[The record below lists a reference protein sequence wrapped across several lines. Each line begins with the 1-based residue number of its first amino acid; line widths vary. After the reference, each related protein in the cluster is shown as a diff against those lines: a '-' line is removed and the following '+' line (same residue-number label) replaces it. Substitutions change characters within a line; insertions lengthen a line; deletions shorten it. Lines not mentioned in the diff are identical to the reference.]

1 MTPSLFTQ
9 SHAWAPLAVV
19 DAPMPATSGLVAIL
33 SEADI
38 VTARQQGRTLAASL
52 GFSLTEATLVATVI
66 SELARNILMYAGS
79 GTIVLQTID
88 DRTPRGILIVASDHG
103 PGIADVRQAL
113 AGGYSTSGG
122 LGLGLCGVR
131 GLVDDFDIVSE
142 VGAGTTV
149 TLRKWT
155 H

>member
-1 MTPSLFTQ
+1 M
-9 SHAWAPLAVV
+9 VMV
-19 DAPMPATSGLVAIL
+19 DAPVSAPSNVVAIL
-33 SEADI
+33 SETDV
-38 VTARQQGRTLAASL
+38 VTARQHGRTLAARL
-52 GFSLTEATLVATVI
+52 GFSLTEATLVATAI
-66 SELARNILMYAGS
+66 SELARNILLYAGS

-88 DRTPRGILIVASDHG
+88 DRSPRGILIVASDRG
-103 PGIADVRQAL
+103 PGIADVRQAV

-131 GLVDDFDIVSE
+131 GLVDDFEIVSE
-142 VGAGTTV
+142 VGTGTTV

>member
-1 MTPSLFTQ
+1 MVEAPAPS
-9 SHAWAPLAVV
+9 
-19 DAPMPATSGLVAIL
+19 TSGVVEIL
-33 SEADI
+33 SETDV
-38 VTARQQGRTLAASL
+38 VTARQQGRTLAARL
-52 GFSLTEATLVATVI
+52 GFSLTEATLVATAI
-66 SELARNILMYAGS
+66 SELARNILLYAGG
-79 GTIVLQTID
+79 GTIVLKTID
-88 DRTPRGILIVASDHG
+88 DPTQRGILIVASDHG

-142 VGAGTTV
+142 AGTGTTV
-149 TLRKWT
+149 TLRKWI

>member
-1 MTPSLFTQ
+1 MTPSLLTQ
-9 SHAWAPLAVV
+9 PDAWAPLTIL
-19 DAPMPATSGLVAIL
+19 DAPMPATSDIVAIL

-38 VTARQQGRTLAASL
+38 VTARQQGRTLAGRL
-52 GFSLTEATLVATVI
+52 GFSLTEATLVATSI
-66 SELARNILMYAGS
+66 SELARNILLYAGS
-79 GTIVLQTID
+79 GTIVLRSID
-88 DRTPRGILIVASDHG
+88 DRTRRGILIIASDHG
-103 PGIADVRQAL
+103 PGIVDMRQAL

-142 VGAGTTV
+142 VGVGTTV
-149 TLRKWT
+149 TLKKWT

>member
-1 MTPSLFTQ
+1 MTPSLVTQ
-9 SHAWAPLAVV
+9 PDAWAPLAVIN
-19 DAPMPATSGLVAIL
+19 APTTAPSGVVAIL
-33 SEADI
+33 SETDV
-38 VTARQQGRTLAASL
+38 VTARQQGRTLAARL
-52 GFSLTEATLVATVI
+52 GFSLTEATLVATAI
-66 SELARNILMYAGS
+66 SELARNILLYAGS

-88 DRTPRGILIVASDHG
+88 DCPRRGILIVAADNG

-131 GLVDDFDIVSE
+131 GLVDDFDIVSK

-149 TLRKWT
+149 TLKKWI

>member
-1 MTPSLFTQ
+1 MTPSLLTQ
-9 SHAWAPLAVV
+9 PDAWAPLAII
-19 DAPMPATSGLVAIL
+19 DAPMHDTNGIVGIL

-38 VTARQQGRTLAASL
+38 VTARQQGRTLAARL
-52 GFSLTEATLVATVI
+52 GFSLTESTLVATAI
-66 SELARNILMYAGS
+66 SELARNILLYAGT
-79 GTIVLQTID
+79 GTIVLQSID
-88 DRTPRGILIVASDHG
+88 DAARRGILIVASDHG
-103 PGIADVRQAL
+103 PGIVDVRQAL

-131 GLVDDFDIVSE
+131 GLVDDFDLVSD

-149 TLRKWT
+149 TLRKWI